1 MPTLESVASIGLLFS
16 LFLVGLE
23 LDLHSIRWSGRKAF
37 CIVPVGISL
46 PFICGIGV
54 AVILRKIVDGADKA
68 RFLQFLVFMG
78 VALSI
83 IAFPMLM
90 RIIAELKLLTTRMG
104 ETAMAA
110 VAFNDVVA
118 WILLALAGDG
128 GGHKIPLVF
137 VWVLLSG
144 LGFVVFMI
152 VVIQPVM
159 KVVSCKGENDTVDEI
174 YVCLTLAGV
183 LVYDFVTDL
192 IGIHSIFGAFEFGLT
207 VPKNGS
213 FVRRLME
220 RIEDFVL
227 GLLLLLYFASS
238 RLKTDVTTIHSGA
251 AWGLLCLVIFTACA
265 RKILGTFMVAMF
277 CMIPAR
283 ESLTLVVLMNTKGM
297 VELILLNIGKE
308 KRLSSEVGW
317 SYYDTIRPPARLGEL
332 GGKLLPYFGYKRAWE
347 AEGKGFSTL
356 DIHISLKISEEKK
369 KEGENQGLGA
379 SVMLP

>member
-1 MPTLESVASIGLLFS
+1 M
-16 LFLVGLE
+16 GLE
-23 LDLHSIRWSGRKAF
+23 LDLHSIRWSSRKAF

-46 PFICGIGV
+46 PFICGISV

-83 IAFPMLM
+83 IAFPVLM

-110 VAFNDVVA
+110 AAFNDVVA

-192 IGIHSIFGAFEFGLT
+192 IGIHSIFGAVSYT
-207 VPKNGS
+207 
-213 FVRRLME
+213 
-220 RIEDFVL
+220 
-227 GLLLLLYFASS
+227 
-238 RLKTDVTTIHSGA
+238 H
-251 AWGLLCLVIFTACA
+251 
-265 RKILGTFMVAMF
+265 
-277 CMIPAR
+277 
-283 ESLTLVVLMNTKGM
+283 LTLPTN
-297 VELILLNIGKE
+297 
-308 KRLSSEVGW
+308 
-317 SYYDTIRPPARLGEL
+317 
-332 GGKLLPYFGYKRAWE
+332 
-347 AEGKGFSTL
+347 
-356 DIHISLKISEEKK
+356 
-369 KEGENQGLGA
+369 
-379 SVMLP
+379 

>member
-1 MPTLESVASIGLLFS
+1 
-16 LFLVGLE
+16 
-23 LDLHSIRWSGRKAF
+23 
-37 CIVPVGISL
+37 
-46 PFICGIGV
+46 
-54 AVILRKIVDGADKA
+54 
-68 RFLQFLVFMG
+68 
-78 VALSI
+78 
-83 IAFPMLM
+83 
-90 RIIAELKLLTTRMG
+90 
-104 ETAMAA
+104 MAA

-238 RLKTDVTTIHSGA
+238 RLKIDVTTIHSGA

-308 KRLSSEVGW
+308 KRFTFF
-317 SYYDTIRPPARLGEL
+317 Y
-332 GGKLLPYFGYKRAWE
+332 
-347 AEGKGFSTL
+347 
-356 DIHISLKISEEKK
+356 
-369 KEGENQGLGA
+369 
-379 SVMLP
+379 

>member
-308 KRLSSEVGW
+308 KRFTFF
-317 SYYDTIRPPARLGEL
+317 Y
-332 GGKLLPYFGYKRAWE
+332 
-347 AEGKGFSTL
+347 
-356 DIHISLKISEEKK
+356 
-369 KEGENQGLGA
+369 
-379 SVMLP
+379 